1 MNHFKHMLG
10 NVAKHGDWPI
20 TARVR
25 NNLLYIYTYALPL
38 IHSIRK
44 KVIMTVPLPC

>member
-1 MNHFKHMLG
+1 MLG

-25 NNLLYIYTYALPL
+25 HNLLYIYILMHCHLYIVLE
-38 IHSIRK
+38 K
-44 KVIMTVPLPC
+44 K